1 MHLHK
6 LLAGLFIVIVPML
19 LITSTVRWAFNSAS
33 IYEVGFVR
41 HNVSSTTG
49 LSDSQ
54 LSKAGKEI
62 REYFSSNDDRLH
74 IPIYSGST
82 EMELFTPIET
92 QHMLDVKRIVQKLNR
107 IQEGLLL
114 FVLLFITAGFLLRG
128 PEFAGLIRRLVRYGS
143 ISTISLMVLAGIS
156 VTVAFDPLFT
166 LFHKI
171 SFANDYWLLD
181 PRTSFLVRMFPLDF
195 WFETTMFIGFLCVIE
210 AALMVFTMIFLG
222 WWKRRKQVLADR
234 RVTRYI

>member
-1 MHLHK
+1 MHLRE
-6 LLAGLFIVIVPML
+6 LLAGLFIAVLPLL

-33 IYEVGFVR
+33 LYEFGFVR

-62 REYFSSNDDRLH
+62 REYFSSTHDNLH
-74 IPIYSGST
+74 IPIYFGST
-82 EMELFTPIET
+82 EIELFTPIET
-92 QHMLDVKRIVQKLNR
+92 QHMLDVKRIVQKLHR

-114 FVLLFITAGFLLRG
+114 FVLLFITSGFLVRG
-128 PEFAGLIRRLVRYGS
+128 PEFATSIRRMIRRGS
-143 ISTISLMVLAGIS
+143 IGTILLMVLAG
-156 VTVAFDPLFT
+156 TAAAVAFGPLFT
-166 LFHKI
+166 LFHEI

-181 PRTSFLVRMFPLDF
+181 PKTSFLVRMFPLDF
-195 WFETTMFIGFLCVIE
+195 WFETTIFIAILCVVE
-210 AALMVFTMIFLG
+210 ATLIIFVTIFLA
-222 WWKRRKQVLADR
+222 WWKRRKRVLADR